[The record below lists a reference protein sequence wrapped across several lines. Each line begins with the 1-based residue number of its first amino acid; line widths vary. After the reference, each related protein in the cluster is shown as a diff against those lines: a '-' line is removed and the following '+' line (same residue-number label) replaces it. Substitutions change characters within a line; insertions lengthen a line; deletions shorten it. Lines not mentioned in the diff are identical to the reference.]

1 MNTVTVGLCPHT
13 GDVMLDAPSRL
24 SPLVGRIPGLSVSG
38 IRWRGTLTWPLLL
51 AIGTELGRL
60 PGFTATPEI
69 EEAIDS
75 FMRME
80 EEVDRMKSGSV
91 LVSKDDRLYPYQH
104 AGVAMMAHR
113 RGVLLGDEMG
123 TGKTVQALAAA
134 RSISA
139 RTTLVVAPNSMK
151 HRWGREVDI
160 WYPEARP
167 FVIHGTPKAKEKMF
181 EEILDILAGTDDFPI
196 VVSVNW
202 ESLRTLTR
210 LAGYGSIKLTD
221 KERVDGPLNQIHWNV
236 VVADEAHR
244 AKDPK
249 SKQTRALWYVSKDA
263 EYRWALTG
271 TPVLNTPG
279 DLWSIGRFVAPEEYT
294 RQRHKWHNRNI
305 LSVDTQWGPKD
316 LGLNPDRE
324 EEFTRWFDTRFLRRT
339 KDEVL
344 DLPPIT
350 YQTRELE
357 MKPAQRSAYN
367 KMVKDMIVRVETG
380 ILAATDPLALLTRL
394 SQMASALPVL
404 EEDDEGMTQVVALDA
419 PSNKVDALLEIMGE
433 TEGQLVV
440 FAMSRKLIE
449 LAARE
454 LDRHAGMSKNK
465 NRTYD
470 FSYVE
475 ITGRVDSGM
484 RDANVQMFQ
493 GGKRRIALCTLA
505 AGSEGINLFAADT
518 AVFLQRSYSFGQ
530 TQQAEARIHRMGQ
543 EAERV
548 TIIDLVSK
556 DTIDEAVIKA
566 LQSKG
571 EMSEQVLRDQAADLL
586 RSKA

>member
-1 MNTVTVGLCPHT
+1 
-13 GDVMLDAPSRL
+13 
-24 SPLVGRIPGLSVSG
+24 
-38 IRWRGTLTWPLLL
+38 
-51 AIGTELGRL
+51 
-60 PGFTATPEI
+60 
-69 EEAIDS
+69 
-75 FMRME
+75 
-80 EEVDRMKSGSV
+80 
-91 LVSKDDRLYPYQH
+91 
-104 AGVAMMAHR
+104 
-113 RGVLLGDEMG
+113 
-123 TGKTVQALAAA
+123 
-134 RSISA
+134 
-139 RTTLVVAPNSMK
+139 
-151 HRWGREVDI
+151 
-160 WYPEARP
+160 
-167 FVIHGTPKAKEKMF
+167 
-181 EEILDILAGTDDFPI
+181 
-196 VVSVNW
+196 
-202 ESLRTLTR
+202 
-210 LAGYGSIKLTD
+210 
-221 KERVDGPLNQIHWNV
+221 
-236 VVADEAHR
+236 
-244 AKDPK
+244 
-249 SKQTRALWYVSKDA
+249 
-263 EYRWALTG
+263 
-271 TPVLNTPG
+271 
-279 DLWSIGRFVAPEEYT
+279 
-294 RQRHKWHNRNI
+294 
-305 LSVDTQWGPKD
+305 
-316 LGLNPDRE
+316 
-324 EEFTRWFDTRFLRRT
+324 
-339 KDEVL
+339 
-344 DLPPIT
+344 
-350 YQTRELE
+350 

-419 PSNKVDALLEIMGE
+419 PSNKVDALLEIMDE

-454 LDRHAGMSKNK
+454 LDRQADMSKNK

-493 GGKRRIALCTLA
+493 SGKRRIALCTLA

-556 DTIDEAVIKA
+556 DTVDEAVIKA